1 MWAAAIGAHG
11 KGASSAPDKRSA
23 TPARGAV
30 DQVAG
35 GGRAY
40 AASVARA
47 HFRIF
52 GIPVRV
58 EPFFIV
64 VAFLFGIRLEPLW
77 VVFAF
82 AVIVFVSV
90 LVHELGH
97 ALTYRLLGQRSAIV
111 LHGFGGF
118 TVPTGGGRRVLSKP
132 KSIIVSLSGA
142 VTQLVVLGLPAHYVF
157 YRTDW
162 GVQQRIDYAF
172 DQGFFSWAPVLYYLQ
187 WVSIW
192 WAVFNLLPIR
202 PLDGGHVA
210 EELVGFENACKLS
223 IVAAIVAGF
232 LAFRASFIGLF
243 GLLFFGLFAYMNFQ
257 ELRAGQRT
265 GVFDVD
271 APEGRA
277 RSGSGGGFGR
287 RFRRR
292 GSPNLQVV
300 REPGAGGL
308 PDVTPRPATAE
319 AETRAWNA
327 LRAGEGDRAAAIM
340 RQAGGGGNA
349 FLRAS
354 IALLTGPLE
363 MADDLFEAAY
373 RQDPGGPPNL
383 VPATLLADRGR
394 AVPVAARLV
403 ASGRPGIEAASGLQT
418 HLHYAERFRAAAE
431 VGEQVFAA
439 GAQSPPQTAF
449 EVACSWARAGQ
460 PDEALRWV
468 EAAVDA
474 GFHAPGLL
482 DGEPDLASVR
492 ALPGWAAVRSRL
504 SA

>member
-1 MWAAAIGAHG
+1 
-11 KGASSAPDKRSA
+11 
-23 TPARGAV
+23 
-30 DQVAG
+30 
-35 GGRAY
+35 
-40 AASVARA
+40 VARA

-58 EPFFIV
+58 EPFFVV

-77 VVFAF
+77 LVFAF

-97 ALTYRLLGQRSAIV
+97 AVTYRLLGQRSAIV

-132 KSIIVSLSGA
+132 KSILVSVSGA
-142 VTQLVVLGLPAHYVF
+142 LTQLLLLGIPLRILYESGWGDDQIVAWA
-157 YRTDW
+157 RT
-162 GVQQRIDYAF
+162 GF
-172 DQGFFSWAPVLYYLQ
+172 DGFSWYPIVYYLS
-187 WVSIW
+187 WVSTW

-223 IVAAIVAGF
+223 IGAAIVAGF
-232 LAFRASFIGLF
+232 LAYRASFIGLF

-257 ELRAGQRT
+257 ELRAGQHT
-265 GVFDVD
+265 GVFDVN
-271 APEGRA
+271 APEGGTR
-277 RSGSGGGFGR
+277 SGGGGRFGR
-287 RFRRR
+287 RMRRR

-300 REPGAGGL
+300 RPPGAGAL
-308 PDVTPRPATAE
+308 PDLTPRASTAE

-327 LRAGEGDRAAAIM
+327 LRAGEGDRAASIM
-340 RQAGGGGNA
+340 RQAGGGGNPY
-349 FLRAS
+349 LRAS
-354 IALLTGPLE
+354 ISLLTGPLE

-373 RQDPGGPPNL
+373 SQDPGGPPNL

-403 ASGRPGIEAASGLQT
+403 ASGRPGVEAASGLQT
-418 HLHYAERFRAAAE
+418 HLHYAGRFRAAAE
-431 VGEQVFAA
+431 VGEQVFGA
-439 GAQSPPQTAF
+439 GPQSPPQTAF
-449 EVACSWARAGQ
+449 EVACSWARAGE

>member
-1 MWAAAIGAHG
+1 M
-11 KGASSAPDKRSA
+11 
-23 TPARGAV
+23 
-30 DQVAG
+30 
-35 GGRAY
+35 
-40 AASVARA
+40 ARA
-47 HFRIF
+47 HFKIF

-64 VAFLFGIRLEPLW
+64 VAFLFGIRIEPLW

-90 LVHELGH
+90 LVHEMGH

-132 KSIIVSLSGA
+132 KSILVSVSGA
-142 VTQLVVLGLPAHYVF
+142 LTQLVVLGLPAHYVF

-162 GVQQRIDYAF
+162 GLNQRIDYAF

-210 EELVGFENACKLS
+210 EELFGFETACKLS
-223 IVAAIVAGF
+223 IGAAIVAGF
-232 LAFRASFIGLF
+232 VAFRASFNGLF

-265 GVFDVD
+265 GVFDVE
-271 APEGRA
+271 APEGTRPGRA
-277 RSGSGGGFGR
+277 RGFGR
-287 RFRRR
+287 RVGRRR
-292 GSPNLQVV
+292 SSPNLQVV
-300 REPGAGGL
+300 RPPGARGRPEL
-308 PDVTPRPATAE
+308 SPRPSSAE

-327 LRAGEGDRAAAIM
+327 LRAGEGERAASIM

-354 IALLTGPLE
+354 IALVTGPLE

-373 RQDPGGPPNL
+373 RDDAGGPPNL
-383 VPATLLADRGR
+383 VAATLLADRGR

-403 ASGRPGIEAASGLQT
+403 TLGRPGIEAAAGLQT

-439 GAQSPPQTAF
+439 GPQSPPQTAF
-449 EVACSWARAGQ
+449 EVACSWARAGDAQ
-460 PDEALRWV
+460 EALRWV

>member
-1 MWAAAIGAHG
+1 
-11 KGASSAPDKRSA
+11 
-23 TPARGAV
+23 
-30 DQVAG
+30 
-35 GGRAY
+35 
-40 AASVARA
+40 VARA

-58 EPFFIV
+58 EPFFLV
-64 VAFLFGIRLEPLW
+64 VLALIGIRLEPLW

-82 AVIVFVSV
+82 VVVGFVSV

-97 ALTYRLLGQRSAIV
+97 AVAFRVLGRQRSAIV

-118 TVPTGGGRRVLSKP
+118 TVPTGGGRRALSRGR
-132 KSIIVSLSGA
+132 SIAVSLSGA
-142 VTQLVVLGLPAHYVF
+142 LAQLLLLGIPVRILIES
-157 YRTDW
+157 DW
-162 GVQQRIDYAF
+162 ALENLTSGYPDFNWWV
-172 DQGFFSWAPVLYYLQ
+172 VLYYLQ

-202 PLDGGHVA
+202 PLDGGRVA
-210 EELVGFENACKLS
+210 EELLGFETACKLS
-223 IVAAIVAGF
+223 IGAAILAGF
-232 LAFRASFIGLF
+232 VAFRASFVGLF
-243 GLLFFGLFAYMNFQ
+243 GLLFFGLFAYMNYQ

-265 GVFDVD
+265 GAFDVD
-271 APEGRA
+271 APDGGSSGRF
-277 RSGSGGGFGR
+277 GGR
-287 RFRRR
+287 RGRR
-292 GSPNLQVV
+292 GHASRNLHVV
-300 REPGAGGL
+300 GAPGAEPLADPPTG
-308 PDVTPRPATAE
+308 ASTAE

-327 LRAGEGDRAAAIM
+327 LRAGDGDRAASVM
-340 RQAGGGGNA
+340 RHAGGRGSA

-354 IALLTGPLE
+354 IALATGPVE
-363 MADDLFEAAY
+363 VADDLFEAAY
-373 RQDPGGPPNL
+373 RDDPGGPPNL

-403 ASGRPGIEAASGLQT
+403 ASGPAGVEAAGGLQT

-439 GAQSPPQTAF
+439 GPQSPPQTAF

-482 DGEPDLASVR
+482 DGEPDLAAVR